1 MRQRRWVEL
10 FSNYDCKIRYHSGK
24 ANIVADAF
32 SRKERV
38 KSRQVRAMSMTIQP
52 SVKDKILRIR
62 RIMTLEICIGLP
74 LYKKDIATYV
84 CNCLHVQEKLNERI
98 IDHGVRAYHPQTDG
112 QSERTIKTLEDML
125 RAYVIGFGG
134 SWNTHLPLDEFSY
147 NNSYHSSILCAPF
160 EALYGRKCRSPVL
173 WAEVEE
179 NRLIGYEMGCRR
191 QTDKVILIK
200 ERLKAA
206 RDRQKSYVDNR
217 RKPLKF
223 EVGDQV
229 LQIVSPGKVGSAFW

>member
-10 FSNYDCKIRYHSGK
+10 FSNYDCEIRYHSGK

-134 SWNTHLPLDEFSY
+134 SWDTHLPLAE
-147 NNSYHSSILCAPF
+147 
-160 EALYGRKCRSPVL
+160 SPVL